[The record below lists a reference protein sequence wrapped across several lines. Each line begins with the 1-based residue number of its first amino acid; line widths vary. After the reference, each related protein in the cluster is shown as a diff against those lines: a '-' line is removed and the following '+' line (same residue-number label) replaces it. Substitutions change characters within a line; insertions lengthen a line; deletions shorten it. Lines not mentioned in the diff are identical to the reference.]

1 MLIVLFKRMDKKIK
15 MSDERYKITKKVAI
29 VGMVINFLLALVKMI
44 IGILGRSPA
53 LFADGVHS
61 LSDLISDVLVL
72 FATKYANIGED
83 DDHPYGHEKIE
94 TLATLV
100 ISALLIA
107 ASFMIVYHSLT
118 VFISGEYTTPN
129 QFTIYAA
136 IFSIFGNEFIYQY
149 TMRAANKINSDILRA
164 NAWHSRTDMCSS
176 VVVLVGLIGAFYGFV
191 WMELLA
197 AFVVCYMI
205 VKMGIKWGYSAVAEL
220 IDEGVDNETR
230 DAIKDIIR
238 NTEGVKNF
246 HYLRT
251 RKMAGKIVLD
261 VHVCVDEYSTASEGH
276 YFAEIVK
283 SNIFHNIE
291 NIKDI
296 TVHIDVSDHEDIVIK
311 LENFAPSRKDL
322 HQVII
327 NFLAEYKLDKSL
339 LLDKKMAIY
348 YFEDI
353 IQVDLYVKRSN
364 DLKKYSEI
372 VNNFEYKGYEININL
387 YCLL

>member
-1 MLIVLFKRMDKKIK
+1 
-15 MSDERYKITKKVAI
+15 MSDNRYQIIKKVTLVGMFVNSLLAFVKILIGI
-29 VGMVINFLLALVKMI
+29 VGK
-44 IGILGRSPA
+44 SPA

-61 LSDLISDVLVL
+61 LSDLISDVMVL
-72 FATKYANIGED
+72 FAAKYANKGED
-83 DDHPYGHEKIE
+83 DDHPYGHERIE

-100 ISALLIA
+100 ISALLITA
-107 ASFMIVYHSLT
+107 GFMIVYHSLA
-118 VFISGEYTTPN
+118 VLISGEYSTPN
-129 QFTIYAA
+129 KFTMYAA

-149 TMRAANKINSDILRA
+149 TMRGANKINSDMLRA
-164 NAWHSRTDMCSS
+164 NAWHSRSDMWSS

-191 WMELLA
+191 WMDALA

-230 DAIKDIIR
+230 ESIKDIITT
-238 NTEGVKNF
+238 TEGVEDF

-261 VHVCVDEYSTASEGH
+261 VHVLVDKYSTASEGH
-276 YFAEIVK
+276 YVAEIVK
-283 SNIFHNIE
+283 SNIYHNVE

-296 TVHIDVSDHEDIVIK
+296 TVHIDVTNHEDGVIK
-311 LENFAPSRKDL
+311 LENFEPSRKDI
-322 HQVII
+322 HQAILD
-327 NFLAEYKLDKSL
+327 FLGECSLDKSL

-348 YFEDI
+348 YFENI

-364 DLKKYSEI
+364 DLKKYVEM
-372 VNNFEYKGYEININL
+372 VNDFEYKGYEINIDL
-387 YCLL
+387 YCPL

>member
-1 MLIVLFKRMDKKIK
+1 
-15 MSDERYKITKKVAI
+15 MSDERYQITKKVTI
-29 VGMVINFLLALVKMI
+29 VGMVVNSLLALVKMI
-44 IGILGRSPA
+44 IGIVGRSPA

-61 LSDLISDVLVL
+61 LSDLISDVMVL
-72 FATKYANIGED
+72 FAAKYANMGED
-83 DDHPYGHEKIE
+83 DDHPYGHERIE

-100 ISALLIA
+100 ISALLITA
-107 ASFMIVYHSLT
+107 GFMIVYHSLA
-118 VFISGEYTTPN
+118 VLISGEYSTPN
-129 QFTIYAA
+129 QFTMYAA

-149 TMRAANKINSDILRA
+149 TMRAANKINSDMLRA
-164 NAWHSRTDMCSS
+164 NAWHSRSDMWSS

-191 WMELLA
+191 WMDSLA

-205 VKMGIKWGYSAVAEL
+205 VKMGVKWGYSAVAEL
-220 IDEGVDNETR
+220 IDEGVDDETR
-230 DAIKDIIR
+230 NAINEIIS
-238 NTEGVKNF
+238 NTEGVEDF

-261 VHVCVDEYSTASEGH
+261 VHVRVDKYSTASEGH

-283 SNIFHNIE
+283 SNIYHNIE

-296 TVHIDVSDHEDIVIK
+296 TVHIDVTDHEDGVVK
-311 LENFAPSRKDL
+311 LENFEPSRKDL
-322 HQVII
+322 YQAVLD
-327 NFLAEYKLDKSL
+327 FLAEYNLDKSL

-364 DLKKYSEI
+364 DLKKYAEI
-372 VNNFEYKGYEININL
+372 VNDFEYKGYEININL
-387 YCLL
+387 YCPL

>member
-1 MLIVLFKRMDKKIK
+1 
-15 MSDERYKITKKVAI
+15 MSDNRYQIIKKVTFVGMFVNSLLAFVKILIGI
-29 VGMVINFLLALVKMI
+29 VGK
-44 IGILGRSPA
+44 SPA

-61 LSDLISDVLVL
+61 LSDLISDVMVL
-72 FATKYANIGED
+72 FAAKYANKGED
-83 DDHPYGHEKIE
+83 DDHPYGHERIE

-100 ISALLIA
+100 ISALLITA
-107 ASFMIVYHSLT
+107 GCMIVYHSLA
-118 VFISGEYTTPN
+118 VLISGEYSTPN
-129 QFTIYAA
+129 KFTMYAA

-149 TMRAANKINSDILRA
+149 TMRGANKINSDMLRA
-164 NAWHSRTDMCSS
+164 NAWHSRSDMWSS

-191 WMELLA
+191 WMDALA

-230 DAIKDIIR
+230 ESIKDIITT
-238 NTEGVKNF
+238 TEGVEDF

-261 VHVCVDEYSTASEGH
+261 VHVLVDKYSTASEGH
-276 YFAEIVK
+276 YVAEIVK
-283 SNIFHNIE
+283 SNIYHNVE

-296 TVHIDVSDHEDIVIK
+296 TVHIDVTNHEDGVIK
-311 LENFAPSRKDL
+311 LENFEPSRKDI
-322 HQVII
+322 HQAILD
-327 NFLAEYKLDKSL
+327 FLGECSLDKSL

-348 YFEDI
+348 YFKDI

-364 DLKKYSEI
+364 DLKKYVEM
-372 VNNFEYKGYEININL
+372 VNDFEYKGYEININL
-387 YCLL
+387 YCPL